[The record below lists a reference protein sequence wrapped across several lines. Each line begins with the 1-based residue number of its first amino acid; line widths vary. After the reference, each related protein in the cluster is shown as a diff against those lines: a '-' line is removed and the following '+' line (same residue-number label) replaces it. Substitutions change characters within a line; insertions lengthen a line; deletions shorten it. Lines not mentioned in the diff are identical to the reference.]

1 MLKKITLPS
10 KENLK
15 KYGIVF
21 AIEFAVVAVL
31 VALDLI
37 TKEFIYGPLAKS
49 GTDNVIIEGFLVFSP
64 HENTGAAFSVFS
76 GNALILAFV
85 SLFASVAVI
94 VLQIWSIKWR
104 NPCLRA
110 GIVLILAGAIGNMID
125 RFALGYVRDFVD
137 LKGIFN
143 WVGVFNFADS
153 CITVG
158 AVVVIVYLIFFY
170 NKDLK
175 KFEDAKKS
183 ATDATSEPI
192 LETERAE
199 QIENAEQEGVSA
211 SNTDGT
217 IVVEEPAAEIAEED
231 GNENA

>member
-10 KENLK
+10 REDVK
-15 KYGIVF
+15 KYGIIF
-21 AIEFAVVAVL
+21 AIELLVVGVL

-37 TKEFIYGPLAKS
+37 TKEFIYGPLAET

-64 HENTGAAFSVFS
+64 HQNTGAAFSVFS
-76 GNALILAFV
+76 GNALVLAFV
-85 SLFASVAVI
+85 SLFASILVTA
-94 VLQIWSIKWR
+94 LQIWSIKWR

-170 NKDLK
+170 NKDMK

-183 ATDATSEPI
+183 AE
-192 LETERAE
+192 
-199 QIENAEQEGVSA
+199 
-211 SNTDGT
+211 
-217 IVVEEPAAEIAEED
+217 VVAEEPLSEDSPSSDDETPVDVATETAENNNED
-231 GNENA
+231 A

>member
-1 MLKKITLPS
+1 MLKKITLPP
-10 KENLK
+10 KQDLK
-15 KYGIVF
+15 KYGIIF
-21 AIEFAVVAVL
+21 AIELLIVGVL

-37 TKEFIYGPLAKS
+37 TKEFIYGPLAES
-49 GTDNVIIEGFLVFSP
+49 GTDQVIIEGFLVFSP

-85 SLFASVAVI
+85 SLFASIAVT

-104 NPCLRA
+104 NPCLRT

-125 RFALGYVRDFVD
+125 RFALGYVRDFID
-137 LKGIFN
+137 LKGIFT

-170 NKDLK
+170 NKDMK
-175 KFEDAKKS
+175 KLEDAKK
-183 ATDATSEPI
+183 A
-192 LETERAE
+192 AE
-199 QIENAEQEGVSA
+199 SVSG
-211 SNTDGT
+211 DDLP
-217 IVVEEPAAEIAEED
+217 VEEIAQGQDGELNNNSEETKFESVEDNASSDPVED